1 MSTRQVTKSPTR
13 GRSSAMSDPPISLR
27 PDNGITSCGKQGGGR
42 RIRAGSAGHRLPRL
56 GGIVGHHGTGN
67 AWIVDEDLPRGG
79 LVLKVVQRPKAVA
92 EVHLP
97 ELEMSDVED
106 LAGKHGARSEKHTS
120 ELPTLI

>member
-56 GGIVGHHGTGN
+56 GGTVGHHGTGN

-79 LVLKVVQRPKAVA
+79 LVLKVVQRTMAVA
-92 EVHLP
+92 AVPLP
-97 ELEMSDVED
+97 ELEMSDVKG
-106 LAGKHGARSEKHTS
+106 LAGPQGEEDA
-120 ELPTLI
+120 